1 MIYFSRPT
9 EMYRKVLRDR
19 RRYSEKNRLMP
30 SYIRSRFIQIEF
42 RQYIIHCVQSN
53 QYIIKS
59 TSSNMT
65 KEGKKKQSC
74 LCIIGCVFGKN
85 RSDCQGNGG
94 ILAGT
99 KLCTRGA
106 CAKVSRRGLE
116 YSVPIYEFTDGFDV
130 PEQSE

>member
-65 KEGKKKQSC
+65 KEG
-74 LCIIGCVFGKN
+74 IKN
-85 RSDCQGNGG
+85 NFVYVL
-94 ILAGT
+94 LAVYLAKIDQT
-99 KLCTRGA
+99 VKEMAEFSLELN
-106 CAKVSRRGLE
+106 CAQEGR
-116 YSVPIYEFTDGFDV
+116 VPK
-130 PEQSE
+130 

>member
-19 RRYSEKNRLMP
+19 RRYSEKNRLIP

-42 RQYIIHCVQSN
+42 RLYIIHCVQSN

-65 KEGKKKQSC
+65 KEGKKNKQSC
-74 LCIIGCVFGKN
+74 LCIIGCV
-85 RSDCQGNGG
+85 C
-94 ILAGT
+94 LAKIDQT
-99 KLCTRGA
+99 
-106 CAKVSRRGLE
+106 AKEMAKFSLE
-116 YSVPIYEFTDGFDV
+116 LNYAQEGRAPK
-130 PEQSE
+130 